1 MVGLVVMA
9 AMFAGCALGLIV
21 TGLAGGPG
29 VVLAVRSARIRS
41 RVWWSFAVVF
51 AVVLALGI
59 VAVHQYP
66 YGTVRPG
73 SDYDVAAKNLF
84 LQGFGY
90 CASPGAAALLVGL
103 ATLLTPKKNANRTP
117 EQR

>member
-1 MVGLVVMA
+1 MA

-21 TGLAGGPG
+21 SAIAGGAG
-29 VVLAVRSARIRS
+29 VVLTMRSAKIRL
-41 RVWWSFAVVF
+41 RVWWSFAVVLV
-51 AVVLALGI
+51 VVLSLCI

-73 SDYDVAAKNLF
+73 SDYDVATKNLF

-90 CASPGAAALLVGL
+90 CASLGTAALLAAL
-103 ATLLTPKKNANRTP
+103 ATLLTPKKTAP
-117 EQR
+117 EIG